1 MKNLESPTPSEF
13 ESSKLRNAA
22 LILWPSFLA
31 ACLLEALVF
40 AVVDPSELNWSGH
53 ATIPTRQGV
62 YSVAFFL
69 FWSISMAC
77 CGLVLWLSKP
87 EYQVNE
93 EELND

>member
-1 MKNLESPTPSEF
+1 MRNINA
-13 ESSKLRNAA
+13 SKLRNAA

-40 AVVDPSELNWSGH
+40 ALVDPSELNWSGH
-53 ATIPTRQGV
+53 ESLPTRQGV

-87 EYQVNE
+87 EH
-93 EELND
+93 

>member
-1 MKNLESPTPSEF
+1 MKNL

-53 ATIPTRQGV
+53 ESLPTRQGV
-62 YSVAFFL
+62 YTVAFFL

-77 CGLVLWLSKP
+77 CSLVLWLSKP
-87 EYQVNE
+87 EHQVNRQ
-93 EELND
+93 ELSD

>member
-1 MKNLESPTPSEF
+1 MKNLEIPMASEF
-13 ESSKLRNAA
+13 ESSKLRNAG

-53 ATIPTRQGV
+53 ASMPTRQGV
-62 YSVAFFL
+62 YTVAFFL

-77 CGLVLWLSKP
+77 CSLVLWLSKP
-87 EYQVNE
+87 DYQVNE
-93 EELND
+93 SGLSD